1 MSRKS
6 REARA
11 LALAKASAAV
21 ALGVAVLPSPAA
33 AALTVGQGASAKV
46 KIVCDL
52 PFVGFQPFYA
62 DIQSNIPSSWEQYRP
77 TDQFQIQINALGRG
91 STYGAFDLGG
101 VTSIAGAVR
110 TVGATTYRSSAAAT
124 VKVPGANLAVTVP
137 LTVDPTTKPDTPPV
151 EPDGVPFTIS
161 GLTPKLTFNT
171 AGVGTGITAD
181 SVKLFV
187 QGFNADGDPVP
198 DLDTSA
204 NEDGDTSTF
213 PVNCTPTTLT
223 SQDVADGYQTLPA
236 TLLNGL
242 TVTPDVTP
250 PVTQPAP
257 TAANLA
263 DTSVTING
271 LKTWDGS
278 KPTSQGGIG
287 SFGSGVN
294 KYEVFF
300 NGVSKGVINQTAAA
314 SPGAGPPPISFNV
327 TGLNPA
333 PPTA

>member
-11 LALAKASAAV
+11 LALAKAAAAV

-33 AALTVGQGASAKV
+33 ALAVGEGASAKL

-52 PFVGFQPFYA
+52 PFVGSQPFYA
-62 DIQSNIPSSWEQYRP
+62 DVQSNIPSSWEQYRP
-77 TDQFQIQINALGRG
+77 TDQFQIQIAAVGRG
-91 STYGAFDLGG
+91 DTYGAFDIGG
-101 VTSIAGAVR
+101 VTSIAGATS
-110 TVGATTYRSSAAAT
+110 TVGVDHDTNPATALQRSSLAEAT
-124 VKVPGANLAVTVP
+124 VRVPGANLGVTVP
-137 LTVDPTTKPDTPPV
+137 LTVAPTVKPDVQPV
-151 EPDGVPFTIS
+151 EPDGVPFAIS

-171 AGVGTGITAD
+171 AGVGAGITAND
-181 SVKLFV
+181 VWLFV
-187 QGFNADGDPVP
+187 QGFNADGDPVAA
-198 DLDTSA
+198 LDTSG
-204 NEDGDTSTF
+204 NEDNDTSTF
-213 PVNCTPTTLT
+213 PVNCSPTTLT
-223 SQDVADGYQTLPA
+223 PQDVTDGYQTLPA
-236 TLLNGL
+236 TLLNSL

-257 TAANLA
+257 TYTNLA

-287 SFGSGVN
+287 SFGSGVT

-300 NGVSKGVINQTAAA
+300 DGISKGTITQARQRA
-314 SPGAGPPPISFNV
+314 
-327 TGLNPA
+327 PA
-333 PPTA
+333 PDRRRSRST